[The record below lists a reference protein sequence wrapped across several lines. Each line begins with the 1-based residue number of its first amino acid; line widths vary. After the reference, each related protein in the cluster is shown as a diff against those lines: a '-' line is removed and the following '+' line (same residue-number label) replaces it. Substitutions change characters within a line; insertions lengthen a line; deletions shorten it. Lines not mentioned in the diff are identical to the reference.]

1 MRKKITVGLILFA
14 AAWQLALEAGPM
26 KVKHL
31 ARVRGVRANQLI
43 GYGLVVGL
51 QRTGDSQ
58 RMEPTFQSLSN
69 MLKHFGLEVSPASFK
84 AKDVAAVAVTAV
96 LPPFAKSGAS
106 IDVNVSAMGDARS
119 LQGGTLLQ
127 TNLQGAD
134 AQVYAIA
141 QGNLSVGGFA
151 FEGEDFLVRKNQ
163 STVGYIPDG
172 ALVEREV
179 PAGIV
184 KDNKL
189 ALYLDRPDF
198 TTAARLTRAV
208 NDHFKSELAIAADAG
223 QVLVEVP
230 YDYQHDLVQF
240 IASIESIYIEPE
252 TTANKIVVSERTG
265 TVVIGKDV
273 RIDSVAVSHGDLNV
287 LIKRQ
292 TRVSKTASFGV
303 EGLVYERVIETDKEE
318 EEGKL
323 IVFPEGV
330 NLIELVEALN
340 VVGASPR
347 DLIAILQAIKKAG
360 ALQADLEII

>member
-1 MRKKITVGLILFA
+1 MNKRLLMIMLVLFA
-14 AAWQLALEAGPM
+14 QVWPALAGPM
-26 KVKHL
+26 KIKHL
-31 ARVRGVRANQLI
+31 ARVRGVRPNQLI

-58 RMEPTFQSLSN
+58 RMGPTFQSLSN
-69 MLKHFGLEVSPASFK
+69 MLKHFGLEVSPDDFK
-84 AKDVAAVAVTAV
+84 AKNVAAVAVTAM
-96 LPPFAKSGAS
+96 LPPFAKSGAK
-106 IDVNVSAMGDARS
+106 IDVNVSSLGDARS
-119 LQGGTLLQ
+119 LQGGALLQ

-134 AQVYAIA
+134 GQVYAVA

-151 FEGEDFLVRKNQ
+151 FEGEDFLIRKNQ

-179 PAGIV
+179 PAGVV
-184 KDNKL
+184 KDDKL

-208 NDHFKSELAIAADAG
+208 NDHFKSELARASDAG
-223 QVLVEVP
+223 QISVQVP

-240 IASIESIYIEPE
+240 IAAIENIYIEPA
-252 TTANKIVVSERTG
+252 TTTNKVVVSERTG

-287 LIKRQ
+287 LIRRQ
-292 TRVSKTASFGV
+292 TRISKTASFGQ
-303 EGLVYERVIETDKEE
+303 EGLVFEKVIETDKEE

-323 IVFPEGV
+323 IVFPEGT
-330 NLIELVEALN
+330 NLMELVDALN

-360 ALQADLEII
+360 ALQAELDII